1 MSANIASLS
10 TGTITSLVIPS
21 ALIRLSSGTS
31 GSSGSSG
38 TSGSSGSSGN
48 DAGITS
54 YTNATDNYV
63 LTAVSSSTI
72 NGEVNLQ
79 FDGTDLKN
87 NGDYIL
93 ASSMTSKWGIEY
105 DSTSDDL
112 VFNFVG

>member
-1 MSANIASLS
+1 
-10 TGTITSLVIPS
+10 
-21 ALIRLSSGTS
+21 
-31 GSSGSSG
+31 
-38 TSGSSGSSGN
+38 
-48 DAGITS
+48 
-54 YTNATDNYV
+54 

-72 NGEVNLQ
+72 NGESGLQ

-87 NGDYIL
+87 DGDYIL